1 MPRQIAEAA
10 AARVHALDDV
20 KASSKVVGVA
30 VEPGKADDPVFRVPT
45 ATVGQLNVQLVN
57 GWPTR
62 AVQRRSIRPTRAVS
76 LQGA

>member
-20 KASSKVVGVA
+20 KTSSKVVGVA

-45 ATVGQLNVQLVN
+45 ATVGQSNVQLVN
-57 GWPTR
+57 DWPTA
-62 AVQRRSIRPTRAVS
+62 AVQSRSIRPTRAV
-76 LQGA
+76 